1 MSLDSQADT
10 DGLTAREGARDR
22 LVYLFRLS
30 RPRFWFYLAGP
41 VLVGLVYAASSPEE
55 LLSPIS
61 YALFLY
67 FLVPANLFLYG
78 VNDYFDAEID
88 EKNPKKEGKEVR
100 YTEDT
105 FVAVAVVVSG
115 ALGFVFVPFL
125 SFDALVWFGVFYA
138 LAVGYSAT
146 PTRFKTVPFADSVSN
161 GLYIVPGVV
170 AYLSL
175 GPAET
180 LPPLAVAGAWLWAMG
195 MHTFSAVPDIEPD
208 REGGVETTA
217 TFLGERATLG
227 YCAAVWGASV
237 VVFAPLSLP
246 FAALLLVYPAL
257 ALGVAYTDT
266 DVSRAYWYFP
276 LLNTAVGAVVTFVG
290 LWRLV
295 QL

>member
-1 MSLDSQADT
+1 MGNSRSDT
-10 DGLTAREGARDR
+10 GTSARERA
-22 LVYLFRLS
+22 VYLFHLS

-55 LLSPIS
+55 LLSPVS

-67 FLVPANLFLYG
+67 FLLPANLFLYG
-78 VNDYFDAEID
+78 VNDYFDADID
-88 EKNPKKEGKEVR
+88 EENPKKNDKEVR
-100 YTEDT
+100 YTDDT
-105 FVAVAVVVSG
+105 VVAASVVVSG
-115 ALGFVFVPFL
+115 ALGVVFVPFL
-125 SFDALVWFGVFYA
+125 SFDAVVWLGVFYA
-138 LAVGYSAT
+138 LAVGYSAP

-170 AYLSL
+170 GFLAL
-175 GPAET
+175 GSPAE
-180 LPPLAVAGAWLWAMG
+180 LPTLAVAGAWLWAMG

-227 YCAAVWGASV
+227 YCAVVWTASA
-237 VVFAPLSLP
+237 VVFSSVSLA

-257 ALGVAYTDT
+257 ALGVTYTEI

-276 LLNTAVGAVVTFVG
+276 LVNTAVGGIVTFAG

-295 QL
+295 G

>member
-1 MSLDSQADT
+1 MSLGNSRNGT
-10 DGLTAREGARDR
+10 GTGARAR
-22 LVYLFRLS
+22 LVYLFHLS

-55 LLSPIS
+55 LLSPVS

-88 EKNPKKEGKEVR
+88 EENPKKDEKEVR
-100 YTEDT
+100 YTDDSI
-105 FVAVAVVVSG
+105 VAVSVVASG
-115 ALGFVFVPFL
+115 ILGVAIVPFL
-125 SFDALVWFGVFYA
+125 SFDTLVWLGVFYA
-138 LAVGYSAT
+138 LSVGYSAP

-161 GLYIVPGVV
+161 GLYVVPGVV
-170 AYLSL
+170 GFLAL
-175 GPAET
+175 GSPEA

-217 TFLGERATLG
+217 TFLGEHATLG
-227 YCAAVWGASV
+227 YCAAVWAVSA
-237 VVFAPLSLP
+237 VVFSSISLA
-246 FAALLLVYPAL
+246 FGALLLVYPAL
-257 ALGVAYTDT
+257 ALGVTYTEIE
-266 DVSRAYWYFP
+266 VSRAYWYFP
-276 LLNTAVGAVVTFVG
+276 LLNTAVGGFVTFAG

-295 QL
+295 G

>member
-1 MSLDSQADT
+1 MDNEAG
-10 DGLTAREGARDR
+10 DGITARENARNR

-41 VLVGLVYAASSPEE
+41 VLVGLVYAAPSPNA
-55 LLSPIS
+55 LVSPLSF
-61 YALFLY
+61 ALFLY

-78 VNDYFDAEID
+78 VNDYFDADID
-88 EKNPKKEGKEVR
+88 EENPKKEDKEVR
-100 YTEDT
+100 YTADRV
-105 FVAVAVVVSG
+105 VAAAVVVSG
-115 ALGFVFVPFL
+115 ALGFVFVTFL
-125 SFDALVWFGVFYA
+125 SFAAIVWLGVFYA
-138 LAVGYSAT
+138 LAVGYSAP
-146 PTRFKTVPFADSVSN
+146 PTRFKKVPFADSISN
-161 GLYIVPGVV
+161 GLYIVPGVI
-170 AYLSL
+170 AYLSF
-175 GPAET
+175 GSAGTVPAFT
-180 LPPLAVAGAWLWAMG
+180 AAGAWLWAMG
-195 MHTFSAVPDIEPD
+195 MHTFSAIPDIEPD

-227 YCAAVWGASV
+227 YCAVVWTASA
-237 VVFAPLSLP
+237 VVFAPVSLP

-276 LLNTAVGAVVTFVG
+276 LLNTGVGAIVTFVG